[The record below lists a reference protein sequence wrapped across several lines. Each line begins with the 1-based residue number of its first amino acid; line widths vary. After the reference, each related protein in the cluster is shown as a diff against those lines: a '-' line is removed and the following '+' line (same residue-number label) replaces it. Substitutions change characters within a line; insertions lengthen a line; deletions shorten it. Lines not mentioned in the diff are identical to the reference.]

1 MKHELFQNGLTW
13 FSTNLKENYWY
24 LIGSSVDYFYVDYP
38 ILKINDFDIFIDSK
52 TYSPNDISKLDNV
65 EDFAYW
71 GNVKYINDTLKCDVY
86 RSLLNLDNNKI
97 IIDWMFSDTQE
108 KVNFRHFGKLKLPI
122 QTLNGRVDILR
133 GITINGSDSI
143 KAKDKLDRYTGEG
156 KTLI

>member
-1 MKHELFQNGLTW
+1 MKYNLFKNGLSW
-13 FSTNLKENYWY
+13 FCSNLKENSWY

-65 EDFAYW
+65 EDFDYW
-71 GNVKYINDTLKCDVY
+71 GSAKYINDTLKVDVY

-97 IIDWMFSDTQE
+97 IIDWMFSNHHEDTDNQVFE
-108 KVNFRHFGKLKLPI
+108 KLNIKTQSIKTRVSILKQI
-122 QTLNGRVDILR
+122 ANNNVKG
-133 GITINGSDSI
+133 SI
-143 KAKDKLDRYTGEG
+143 KAKDKLDRYKI

>member
-65 EDFAYW
+65 EDFDYW
-71 GNVKYINDTLKCDVY
+71 GSAKYINDTLKVDVY

-97 IIDWMFSDTQE
+97 IIDWMFSNHHEDTDNQVFE
-108 KVNFRHFGKLKLPI
+108 KLNIKTQSIKTRVSILKQI
-122 QTLNGRVDILR
+122 ANNNVKG
-133 GITINGSDSI
+133 SI
-143 KAKDKLDRYTGEG
+143 KAKDKLDRYKI